1 MIFHNAGEGALL
13 AFRGR
18 HGIISVSARGGCS
31 ESVIKTVRSGCD
43 ARMVTFE
50 YAGVTCCR
58 GAKRRSGGGARKC
71 CESGAEVRGAQG

>member
-50 YAGVTCCR
+50 YAGMTYWH
-58 GAKRRSGGGARKC
+58 GAKRRSGDGR
-71 CESGAEVRGAQG
+71 AETL